1 MKKIWQHFVNF
12 GHFYK
17 LFYDFKLLL
26 IYLAFDRL
34 FSHCGGQNSNK
45 NPLEELNIALF
56 KQIFGWR
63 NFGYFSV
70 FFGEIS

>member
-45 NPLEELNIALF
+45 NPLEELNIAHF
-56 KQIFGWR
+56 
-63 NFGYFSV
+63 
-70 FFGEIS
+70 